1 MFDGYKHFLK
11 ADVMYMQDRNV
22 LEGWLAANFIAMI
35 AYYRLFIRLKNA
47 KLLNNHSPRDIIEMA
62 KSIYKMKISGYWHI
76 SEITKKTNDLF
87 KKIEID
93 NLK

>member
-1 MFDGYKHFLK
+1 MFDGYKNFLK

-35 AYYRLFIRLKNA
+35 AYYRLFTRLKDA
-47 KLLNNHSPRDIIEMA
+47 KLLNNHSPRDIIEIA
-62 KSIYKMKISGYWHI
+62 KSIYKMKIAGNWCI
-76 SEITKKTNDLF
+76 SEITNKTKDLF
-87 KKIEID
+87 KKIEIG